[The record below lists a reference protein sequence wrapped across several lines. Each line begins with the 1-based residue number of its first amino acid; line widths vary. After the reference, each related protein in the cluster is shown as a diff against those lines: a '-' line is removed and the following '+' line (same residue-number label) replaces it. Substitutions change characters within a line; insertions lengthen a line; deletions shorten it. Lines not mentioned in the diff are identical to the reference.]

1 VRAEARLGA
10 AGLAV
15 LLVYGCRASD
25 DPPRVIGD
33 MARLEQLA
41 QAGDAVRINDLLA
54 SDPGLAHASW
64 AAAQNGPLH
73 LAATNGHLLALGAL
87 LDRGM
92 SPDGRILRG
101 EAALHAAAGA
111 GKLDAIRFLLDHGAN
126 VNVRA
131 HDGRTPLHVAVL
143 REEPDVTDLLLS
155 RGADPDLRDQEGS
168 TPLHTAVAQA
178 RLAQMAALCA
188 AGAETGVKD
197 EAKRTPLEKARAEAG
212 QTTGLK
218 WAKQNVAWLLPGG
231 PCARL
236 QALRRQGRPPAAG
249 HRNALVF
256 DTRCTDG
263 DAWACGRVGR
273 IYEEGQDGVPMDL
286 ARAYAYAEKGCAGN
300 DGFSCGN
307 VAYAHM
313 TGKGAKKDDV
323 LAAAM
328 LRRGCDAGSAW
339 SCGRLAQFY
348 RRGRGVNVDPARAVA
363 LAQKACE
370 GGFKDAC
377 ASDFL
382 PVASR

>member
-1 VRAEARLGA
+1 MRADVRLAA
-10 AGLAV
+10 AGLAA
-15 LLVYGCRASD
+15 LVVGGCRSAD

-41 QAGDAVRINDLLA
+41 QAGDAVRIHDLLA

-73 LAATNGHLLALGAL
+73 LAATNGHLRALAAL

-111 GKLDAIRFLLDHGAN
+111 GKLDAIRLLLDRGAN

-143 REEPDVTDLLLS
+143 REEPDVTDLLVS

-178 RLAQMAALCA
+178 RLAQVAALCA
-188 AGAETGVKD
+188 AGAETRVKD
-197 EAKRTPLEKARAEAG
+197 EAKRTPLEKARADAG
-212 QTTGLK
+212 QTTGVK
-218 WAKQNVAWLLPGG
+218 WAKQNVAWLLPDG

-236 QALRRQGRPPAAG
+236 QALRRQGRAPTAG
-249 HRNALVF
+249 QRNALVF
-256 DTRCTDG
+256 DTYCADG
-263 DAWACGRVGR
+263 NAWACGRVGR
-273 IYEEGQDGVPMDL
+273 LYEEGQDGVPMDL
-286 ARAYAYAEKGCAGN
+286 ARAYAYAEKGCTGN
-300 DGFSCGN
+300 DGFACGN

-313 TGKGAKKDDV
+313 TGKGARKDDV

-328 LRRGCDAGSAW
+328 LLRGCDAGSAW
-339 SCGRLAQFY
+339 CCGRLAEFH
-348 RRGRGVNVDPARAVA
+348 RKGRGVARDAARAA
-363 LAQKACE
+363 ELARKACQ
-370 GGFKDAC
+370 GGFQEAC
-377 ASDFL
+377 VSGGSGG
-382 PVASR
+382 SR